1 MLACAYVMSPRC
13 PEHNGFSAGSYR
25 DVSRVANINEQLW
38 SELFIDNQGAL
49 VEELN
54 TLIANIT
61 DIKDAV
67 AQSDGETLR
76 TLLRKGRQVKERL
89 GE

>member
-1 MLACAYVMSPRC
+1 
-13 PEHNGFSAGSYR
+13 
-25 DVSRVANINEQLW
+25 
-38 SELFIDNQGAL
+38 
-49 VEELN
+49 LN